1 MNSRLIVGLC
11 STALLGFA
19 VAFTAPV
26 SAQEK
31 RTQSCNTQWR
41 DMTKAEK
48 KDLKKKDWVAECE
61 AKADSGKE
69 KKEAKKEKKEK
80 AEKVEKTTTAPVTT
94 PSSAGEVKGK
104 PGRQAMIE
112 RERACGKL
120 IAPPHRDFAS
130 NFLFLLDLPVRTR
143 LIDRVRQIFSEH
155 VERLI
160 HRHAQRTGD
169 LLQVLVVQRGAQL
182 LLGDR
187 HILSVRKPGGDLL
200 VEARLLQFVHDA
212 LQIAEVRLRQHL
224 R

>member
-120 IAPPHRDFAS
+120 WREEKAAGKIEKGQTWPKYWSAC
-130 NFLFLLDLPVRTR
+130 NK
-143 LIDRVRQIFSEH
+143 IMKEK
-155 VERLI
+155 
-160 HRHAQRTGD
+160 GM
-169 LLQVLVVQRGAQL
+169 
-182 LLGDR
+182 
-187 HILSVRKPGGDLL
+187 
-200 VEARLLQFVHDA
+200 
-212 LQIAEVRLRQHL
+212 
-224 R
+224 